1 MGLVA
6 FLDEG
11 GDGIRAIDPLPS
23 GARFGRVICDLRN
36 KEVSEPALA
45 VWVPSCVASLEEIRY
60 FFCSLDT
67 SDALRLLG
75 VSLCFMVANEVC
87 VVAGAERACFGLL
100 HDHCFKFC
108 LVLKESNT
116 TCAERVG
123 EEVANVAEFDFG
135 HVDLVAEVHSTSV
148 GADRE
153 FEEPFNVLKAGDLWG
168 VGCWWIPLE
177 S

>member
-11 GDGIRAIDPLPS
+11 GDGIWAIDLLPI
-23 GARFGRVICDLRN
+23 GACFGRVICDLRN

-45 VWVPSCVASLEEIRY
+45 VWVPSCVTSSEHVLY

-67 SDALRLLG
+67 SDALRLFG
-75 VSLCFMVANEVC
+75 VSFCFMVANEVC
-87 VVAGAERACFGLL
+87 VVAGAEWACFGLL
-100 HDHCFKFC
+100 HDHCFEFC
-108 LVLKESNT
+108 LVLKESST
-116 TCAERVG
+116 TCAECVWK
-123 EEVANVAEFDFG
+123 EVANVAEFDFS
-135 HVDLVAEVHSTSV
+135 HVDLIAEVHSTCV